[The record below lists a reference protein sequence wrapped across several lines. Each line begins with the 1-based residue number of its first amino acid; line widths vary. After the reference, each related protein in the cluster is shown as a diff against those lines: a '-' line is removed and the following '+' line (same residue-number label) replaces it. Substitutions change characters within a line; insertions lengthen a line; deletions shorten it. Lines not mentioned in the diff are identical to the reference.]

1 MLSGRSE
8 REVVVTG
15 LGVVAPGACGV
26 DAFRSVLRA
35 GNSVVELDEAMRSR
49 GFGCHVSARAKV
61 TPEALARTFSELEQ
75 RRGTSSGLRSAVVAG
90 MDAFHDAGLEAKDAE
105 LYPTWSVV
113 FGVGVPGI
121 DTLKDSFDL
130 IDSGQCKRLGSGC
143 IEMQMPSSAAATLA
157 ARLGAG
163 GPATTVASA
172 CASGTEALLI
182 GVDRIRRGL
191 SDVVLTG
198 SVEAEGHHLWGS
210 FDALRVLTRGSN
222 GAPGAASRPLSATAA
237 GFVPAS
243 GSGALLLE
251 SREHAERRG
260 ARIYAEVRGGFLNCG
275 ARRNGGSMTA
285 PNPLAM
291 RLCIERALKDAE
303 VSGREIDLVSG
314 HLTATA
320 GDLNEVAAWCDALRR
335 GGADFPWLNA
345 PKSIF
350 GHALSGS
357 GALELVACAL
367 ELHDGFM
374 HPSLNCEDLHPGV
387 LAHVDAGRVVREL
400 METPLTTVIKASFGF
415 GDVNACAILRRV

>member
-1 MLSGRSE
+1 MLSGRTG
-8 REVVVTG
+8 RDVVVTG
-15 LGVVAPGACGV
+15 LGVVAPGACGI
-26 DAFRSVLRA
+26 DAFRAVLRA
-35 GNSVVELDEAMRSR
+35 GKSVVEFDETMRSR
-49 GFGCHVSARAKV
+49 GFGCHVSARAKL
-61 TPEALARTFSELEQ
+61 TPEALARTFTEVEL
-75 RRGTSSGLRSAVVAG
+75 RRGASMGLRSAVVAG
-90 MDAFHDAGLEAKDAE
+90 MDAFRDSGLESKGAE

-113 FGVGVPGI
+113 FGVGIPGI
-121 DTLKDSFDL
+121 DTLKEAFDL
-130 IDSGQCKRLGSGC
+130 IDTGQCKRLGSGGM
-143 IEMQMPSSAAATLA
+143 EMQMPSSAAATLA

-172 CASGTEALLI
+172 CASGTEAVLT

-191 SDVVLTG
+191 ADVVLAG
-198 SVEAEGHHLWGS
+198 SVEADGHHLWGG
-210 FDALRVLTRGSN
+210 FDALRVITRVSN
-222 GAPGAASRPLSATAA
+222 EAPGAASRPLSATAA

-243 GSGALLLE
+243 GAGALLLE

-260 ARIYAEVRGGFLNCG
+260 ARIYAEIRGGFVNCG

-291 RLCIERALKDAE
+291 RACIEQALKDAE
-303 VSGREIDLVSG
+303 VSASEIDLVSG

-320 GDLNEVAAWCDALRR
+320 GDLGEVAVWCDALRR

-357 GALELVACAL
+357 GAIELVACAL
-367 ELHDGFM
+367 ELHDGFV
-374 HPSLNCEDLHPGV
+374 HPSLNCADLHPNV
-387 LAHVDAGRVVREL
+387 LAHIDESRVAREF
-400 METPLTTVIKASFGF
+400 METPLSTIAKANFGF